1 MNDQLTII
9 MVQADDSLHKVI
21 KDHIDEIEEIRLI
34 SEVGDIG
41 TCYENMES
49 LNPDIV
55 LIDLHKSSDVENIF
69 AVSSKMSIDYPD
81 TAIFVSSEMQEP
93 QLILRALRSGAQEFF
108 SKPLKIDEF
117 KDAVERIVLKKQ
129 RLAQVAPPK
138 SRVISVFSKKGGLGV
153 TTLAVNIA
161 GALAKISK
169 QKAAI
174 FDLDL
179 QLGDVTSFL
188 DLTPQYNIF
197 DACDD
202 MGQVDGTKL
211 QSCMTH
217 HKLGISILAEPTN
230 PADSNGIS
238 AAHIGQILD
247 HLKSMY
253 PYVLIDTSH
262 TFDSK
267 NLEVFAQSDYI
278 FLVSVSSIPAIR
290 ATRKTL
296 DYLRNLGYDE
306 NKIKIVINRF
316 NKRDKIKVEEIEKIL
331 DFPVFWSIPNNY
343 RASIDAIDAG
353 LPLVGEKRLTN
364 VGKSIFKLA
373 KVMTNGDFSNKTRRS
388 S

>member
-1 MNDQLTII
+1 MNEQLTII
-9 MVQADDSLHKVI
+9 MVQADDSLHNVI

-34 SEVGDIG
+34 SEIGDIQ

-49 LNPDIV
+49 LRPDII
-55 LIDLHKSSDVENIF
+55 LIDLHRSGDVENIF
-69 AVSSKMSIDYPD
+69 AISSKISIEYPD
-81 TAIFVSSEMQEP
+81 TAIFISSTIQEP
-93 QLILRALRSGAQEFF
+93 ELILTALRSGAQEFF
-108 SKPLKIDEF
+108 GKPLEIEEF
-117 KDAVERIVLKKQ
+117 KRAVERIVLKKQ
-129 RLAQVAPPK
+129 RMAQVGPPK
-138 SRVISVFSKKGGLGV
+138 SKVISVFSKKGGLGV

-161 GALAKISK
+161 GALARISK

-188 DLTPQYNIF
+188 DLAPQYNIV
-197 DACDD
+197 DACDSE
-202 MGQVDGTKL
+202 GRVDGTKL

-238 AAHIGQILD
+238 SVHIGQILD

-253 PYVLIDTSH
+253 PYVLVDTSH
-262 TFDSK
+262 SFDSK

-306 NKIKIVINRF
+306 NKIKIVVNRF
-316 NKRDKIKVEEIEKIL
+316 NKRDKIKVEEIERIL

-343 RASIDAIDAG
+343 KASINAIDSG
-353 LPLVGEKRLTN
+353 LPLIGEKRMTN

-373 KVMTNGDFSNKTRRS
+373 RVMTNGNFSHKTKRS